1 MASLNTARRFLIAF
15 GLLLPWAA
23 PAESGQNAA
32 QNTSL
37 TAALSPAGPTVG
49 VTKVTIAGTSSA
61 GASVIDTSTF
71 PDGSVHRFSLKADPT
86 GAYTDGPF
94 VLQQLGTY
102 HDVLRDDATGA
113 SAAVSY
119 SGVGDFSVAVDPAGQ
134 PVMAGAE
141 ATFTVTFKSVSGF
154 GGQVLPLALNLSK
167 IRGATASWST
177 SSVRVPPNGS
187 ASATLTILT
196 LIGTPARTYKIIL
209 QGTNGSVTHVVKPA
223 ISLKV
228 TGPKPN
234 TITAA
239 LHPANPTAGVTQVLI
254 RGRATAGEWVTD
266 TSTFPDGSS
275 HKFSIKATGAGT
287 YTDGPFVLK
296 QLGTYHDVLLDGAT
310 GATAEITYHAA
321 GDFGAAI
328 DHAGQTVAKGQ
339 EAKFLVTFKSLSG
352 FAGTIVPAA
361 PNLSEIPGAAAA
373 WSVQSVTVRPGDSA
387 SSELSV
393 KTSASTPPGTYNV
406 TVQGINGSVTRA
418 VPSGLILEVR

>member
-1 MASLNTARRFLIAF
+1 MIAF
-15 GLLLPWAA
+15 GLLLPSAA
-23 PAESGQNAA
+23 PAEPAQTAA
-32 QNTSL
+32 QTTGL

-49 VTKVTIAGTSSA
+49 VTKVTITGTASA

-71 PDGSVHRFSLKADPT
+71 PDGSVHRFSLKADAT

-113 SAAVSY
+113 STTISY
-119 SGVGDFSVAVDPAGQ
+119 SGVGDFSVAVDPASQ

-141 ATFTVTFKSVSGF
+141 AAFTVTFKSVSGF
-154 GGQVLPLALNLSK
+154 GGPVLPLALNLSK
-167 IRGATASWST
+167 IPGATLSWSA

-187 ASATLTILT
+187 ASTTLTILT
-196 LIGTPARTYKIIL
+196 LIGTPVHTYKMTL
-209 QGTNGSVTHVVKPA
+209 QATNGSVTHVVKPP

-239 LHPANPTAGVTQVLI
+239 LHPANPTAGVTEVLI
-254 RGRATAGEWVTD
+254 RGRASAGEWVTD

-275 HKFSIKATGAGT
+275 HKFSVKATGAGT

-296 QLGTYHDVLLDGAT
+296 QLGTYHDVLLDGGT

-321 GDFGAAI
+321 GDFGATV
-328 DHAGQTVAKGQ
+328 DHASQTVAKGQ
-339 EAKFLVTFKSLSG
+339 EAKFLVTFNSMSG

-361 PNLSEIPGAAAA
+361 PNLSQVPGASAA
-373 WSVQSVTVRPGDSA
+373 WSAPSVTMRPGDSA
-387 SSELSV
+387 SSELSI
-393 KTSASTPPGTYNV
+393 KTSTSTPPGTYKII
-406 TVQGINGSVTRA
+406 VQGSNGSVTHA
-418 VPSGLILEVR
+418 VSPDISLTVR